1 VSNVEQN
8 FDEIL
13 KRELLEYPILGQF
26 APQERMV
33 ELYALWN
40 RASRSCSVV
49 AVRVSCQRIIC
60 DLQCFQTKMSVS
72 FVSAR
77 FLTLF

>member
-1 VSNVEQN
+1 MSTM
-8 FDEIL
+8 IL
-13 KRELLEYPILGQF
+13 KRELLEYQYSANS

-33 ELYALWN
+33 SFYALWN
-40 RASRSCSVV
+40 RASRSCPVV
-49 AVRVSCQRIIC
+49 AVRVPAQRIIC
-60 DLQCFQTKMSVS
+60 DLPMLSTKMSVS